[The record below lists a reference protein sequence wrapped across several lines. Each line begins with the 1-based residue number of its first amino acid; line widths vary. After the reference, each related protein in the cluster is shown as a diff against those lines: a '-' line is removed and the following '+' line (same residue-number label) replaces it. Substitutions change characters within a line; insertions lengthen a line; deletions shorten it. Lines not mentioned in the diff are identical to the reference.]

1 MEIHTEIEI
10 NASAENVWKVLV
22 NFPDY
27 GSWNPVITKINGMP
41 YVGDKISFNL
51 KAAPGIEIPIPAC
64 EILVASASAKELR
77 WRGPTIPV
85 ADQILAGEHYF
96 IIQEITPTKVRFVHG
111 ENFTGLAAGFL
122 QPLLQDRITQSYSEM
137 NQALK
142 VRCER

>member
-1 MEIHTEIEI
+1 MQIHTEIEI

-51 KAAPGIEIPIPAC
+51 RAMPGVELPIPQC
-64 EILVASASAKELR
+64 EILVASAAMKELR

-85 ADQILAGEHYF
+85 MDQILAGEHYF
-96 IIQEITPTKVRFVHG
+96 MIQEINPNKIRFVHG
-111 ENFTGLAAGFL
+111 EDFSGLAAGVL
-122 QPLLQDRITQSYSEM
+122 EPLLKDRITASYSEM
-137 NQALK
+137 NEALK
-142 VRCER
+142 RRCEG